1 MKMYETIQYLV
12 VDGVATIELA
22 RPDKLNAFNRTMIAE
37 MTAAVKEAGK
47 DNDVRCL
54 VFTGAGRGFC
64 SGQDLADV
72 DDNMDHGQVLREQYG
87 PLMKSIMSLEKPV
100 VAAVN
105 GVAAGAG
112 FSLALACDFRLASEK
127 SSYINAF
134 INIGLIPDSGNL
146 YFLQNLVGYAKAME
160 ISVLGEKIS
169 ADKAKELGLVTKV
182 IQTENWDEEV
192 SRFSENL
199 AKLPT
204 KAIGLIKRNLKYA
217 DTLSF
222 EAFLESEAQGQ
233 RIAGL
238 TKDHQEGVQAFIEKR
253 KPVFIGN

>member
-1 MKMYETIQYLV
+1 MYETIQYLV
-12 VDGVATIELA
+12 VDGVATIELS

-37 MTAAVKEAGK
+37 ITAAVKEAGK
-47 DNDVRCL
+47 DNNVRCL
-54 VFTGAGRGFC
+54 MFTGAGRGFS

-72 DDNMDHGQVLREQYG
+72 DENMDHGQVLREQYG
-87 PLMKSIMSLEKPV
+87 PMMKSIMNLEKPV

-146 YFLQNLVGYAKAME
+146 YFLQNLVGYAKAVE

-169 ADKAKELGLVTKV
+169 AEKAKELGLVTKV
-182 IQTENWDEEV
+182 IGTENWEEEV
-192 SRFSENL
+192 SQFTGYL

-204 KAIGLIKRNLKYA
+204 KAIGLIKRNLKHA

-222 EAFLESEAQGQ
+222 EEFLEVEAQGQ

-253 KPVFIGN
+253 KPVFMGN